1 MIASKMKMLADK
13 AVEAKKNEE
22 ERKLYNYLMAEME
35 VEARSGRYEYIY
47 EYSSFSAPYDIQK
60 VIDMLVNDGY
70 HAFTYYDD
78 IPGMDYLKISWGD
91 LQ

>member
-1 MIASKMKMLADK
+1 MKTLADM

-22 ERKLYNYLMAEME
+22 EKKLYNYLMAEME
-35 VEARSGRYEYIY
+35 VEARSARYEYTY

-60 VIDMLVNDGY
+60 VINMLVKDGY
-70 HAFTYYDD
+70 RVFTYYDD
-78 IPGMDYLKISWGD
+78 IPGMDYLNISWGD